1 MGDDVES
8 HRVFWIFPASATI
21 DDLLVEIST
30 HYLPGVAG
38 PVGWCVDVNTAD
50 QIRRLE
56 LGVIY
61 TRDDLKQEGHICR
74 LVTGTTTLG
83 DLARRAKLPDLDVY
97 ARYMT
102 WDMGRPLAL
111 SEVTA
116 GPTYTGAQPTKLESE
131 AAAQANTDWVLIHEL
146 DRRAAVVTAARRD
159 WIRTKVVSAATPPP
173 GADTFIARN
182 FHFLTDLHCPASMDV
197 AAQLLGTDKAKYEDL
212 EAIVDIDDRPAV
224 VTLAMVI
231 AAFEWNTARR
241 SWRAGE
247 LADDRIASPI
257 SSSSPAAAIG
267 SLRSNKSWPATSAC
281 SNSGSQQTTPPDLT
295 ASAN

>member
-1 MGDDVES
+1 
-8 HRVFWIFPASATI
+8 
-21 DDLLVEIST
+21 
-30 HYLPGVAG
+30 
-38 PVGWCVDVNTAD
+38 
-50 QIRRLE
+50 
-56 LGVIY
+56 
-61 TRDDLKQEGHICR
+61 
-74 LVTGTTTLG
+74 
-83 DLARRAKLPDLDVY
+83 
-97 ARYMT
+97 MT

-159 WIRTKVVSAATPPP
+159 WIRTNVVSAATPPP
-173 GADTFIARN
+173 GGDSFIARN